1 MSDDLLSTSEIA
13 DALAITDRHARR
25 LLDAGS
31 LGPVTRLGRGA
42 YAVPRRA
49 VEVYA
54 GHAFPETIQDH
65 HIRDRQLS
73 GRRR

>member
-13 DALAITDRHARR
+13 AALCVTDRHARR
-25 LLDAGS
+25 LLDAGA

-54 GHAFPETIQDH
+54 GRAFPETIQENA
-65 HIRDRQLS
+65 IRDRQLS
-73 GRRR
+73 RRRR

>member
-25 LLDAGS
+25 LLDAGV
-31 LGPVTRLGRGA
+31 LGPVTRLSRGK
-42 YAVPRRA
+42 YAVARRA
-49 VEVYA
+49 VEIYA
-54 GHAFPETIQDH
+54 GRAFPETIQENA
-65 HIRDRQLS
+65 IRDRQLS